1 MTSTDLHR
9 TIDSALGTFLALM
22 FVEGLLKPTARFLSR
37 RLIKTLDKYVR
48 FLPDWL
54 WDPSR
59 NG

>member
-1 MTSTDLHR
+1 
-9 TIDSALGTFLALM
+9 M

-37 RLIKTLDKYVR
+37 RLIKTLDKYVQ